1 MAGAGR
7 AGRSL
12 VDGFMRI
19 CREVARLLPTR
30 VAETWIRSASIAVY
44 RLQAEFS
51 GGRFDGKFGA
61 PSGEILVFQV
71 LIGAGDN

>member
-12 VDGFMRI
+12 VDGFIRI

-30 VAETWIRSASIAVY
+30 VAGTWIRSASIAVY
-44 RLQAEFS
+44 RLQAELF

-61 PSGEILVFQV
+61 PPAEVSRFPIL
-71 LIGAGDN
+71 IRAGDN

>member
-12 VDGFMRI
+12 VDGFIRI

-30 VAETWIRSASIAVY
+30 VAGTWIRSASIAVY
-44 RLQAEFS
+44 RLQAELF

-61 PSGEILVFQV
+61 PSGKILVFQV
-71 LIGAGDN
+71 LISAGDN

>member
-12 VDGFMRI
+12 VDGFIRI

-44 RLQAEFS
+44 RLQAELF
-51 GGRFDGKFGA
+51 GGRSDGKFVVRLA
-61 PSGEILVFQV
+61 KH
-71 LIGAGDN
+71 

>member
-12 VDGFMRI
+12 VDGFIRI
-19 CREVARLLPTR
+19 CREVARLLQTR
-30 VAETWIRSASIAVY
+30 LAETWILSASIAVY

-71 LIGAGDN
+71 HIRAGDN